1 MGQTNRLNITLTDE
15 VVIKFVRSKVA
26 SGAYASESD
35 LVNQGLMALKE
46 ESEEQERWERE
57 VVVPAYNRLMADPSS
72 AIPIEEV
79 ERHLEERRRQRR
91 QLKAS

>member
-1 MGQTNRLNITLTDE
+1 
-15 VVIKFVRSKVA
+15 
-26 SGAYASESD
+26 
-35 LVNQGLMALKE
+35 MALKE

>member
-1 MGQTNRLNITLTDE
+1 MPQASTLQVTLSVKSLE
-15 VVIKFVRSKVA
+15 YLQKKVA
-26 SGAYASESD
+26 SGEFASESD
-35 LVNQGLMALKE
+35 ALDDMVAARRDE
-46 ESEEQERWERE
+46 DAELERWERE
-57 VVVPAYNRLMADPSS
+57 VVVPAHDRLMADPSS